1 MCSIHYGMYLKE
13 VIQKTKKGPKRRYLQ
28 FVESVRT
35 EKGPRQNILV
45 NLGRIDDKEGCQ
57 RLEVLTQALLQIS
70 QTIHIL
76 DPKNDLEGASA
87 KQLGME
93 LIFRRLFQQIGIE
106 KILEKVF
113 LDINT
118 DFDVKDALFNLILNR
133 LSNPVSK
140 HAITDWQEDEFQV
153 NPYDLHQYYRAMDYL
168 HDNLKTLES
177 EIFTT
182 MKSLSN
188 ARKSEFSIAL
198 FDTTS
203 VSYYGNGD
211 EEESFLNYG
220 FSKNRR
226 SDLKQIVVGVAM
238 TKDGIPISHETY
250 SGNTNDISA
259 FKKIIEKFASKHNQN
274 NVTFVGDRGLVSQKN
289 VKYLQESH
297 YKYILGY
304 KMRTINK
311 EDRAALLKK
320 ANLKTIKKNL
330 EYRDLEYKGQR
341 IIVYYN
347 AERAEKDKL
356 KRNEVLDRIKDKLK
370 NASIKSI
377 VSNKDYKKYLKI
389 EGETPTLDQQKINA
403 DSVFDGV
410 FVLTTN
416 TSITPSKAV
425 ETYRSLWQ
433 CEAGFRTLKSE
444 LDLQPLFHRK
454 ERRIR
459 SHVFICFLALI
470 AKNLLLK
477 KIRAVDKEAS
487 YRKTILD
494 LKRLQAM
501 SLKIHN
507 SHVTIRSEIGKDAK
521 LAFRA
526 LQMAFPKKVL
536 TYTNEDLIVI
546 R

>member
-1 MCSIHYGMYLKE
+1 MYLKE
-13 VIQKTKKGPKRRYLQ
+13 VVQKTKKGTKRRYLQ

-45 NLGRIDDKEGCQ
+45 NLGRIDDKDGRE
-57 RLEVLTQALLQIS
+57 RLEVLTQSLLQIS
-70 QTIHIL
+70 QTIHLL
-76 DPKNDLEGASA
+76 DPKSDLEGLSA
-87 KQLGME
+87 KQLGVEM
-93 LIFRRLFQQIGIE
+93 IFRRLFKQIGLE
-106 KILEKVF
+106 KALEKVF
-113 LDINT
+113 SDINT

-140 HAITDWQEDEFQV
+140 HGINEWQDDEFQV
-153 NPYDLHQYYRAMDYL
+153 KKYDLHQYYRAMDYL
-168 HDNLKTLES
+168 HDNRETLEK
-177 EIFTT
+177 EVYAE
-182 MKSLSN
+182 MKDLSK
-188 ARKSEFSIAL
+188 ARKSEVSIAL

-203 VSYYGNGD
+203 VSYYGEGD
-211 EEESFLNYG
+211 EDESFLNYG

-259 FKKIIEKFASKHNQN
+259 FKMIIKKFASKHNQN
-274 NVTFVGDRGLVSQKN
+274 NVTFVGDRGLVSQK
-289 VKYLQESH
+289 KIKFLQESH

-311 EDRAALLKK
+311 EDRAAILKK
-320 ANLKTIKKNL
+320 ADLKTIKKNL
-330 EYRDLEYKGQR
+330 EYRNLEYKGQR

-347 AERAEKDKL
+347 AERAEKDKF
-356 KRNEVLDRIKDKLK
+356 KRDEILDRIREKLK
-370 NASIKSI
+370 GATIKSI

-389 EGETPTLDQQKINA
+389 EGQIPILDQQKIDA
-403 DSVFDGV
+403 DSVFDGI

-470 AKNLLLK
+470 SKNLLLK
-477 KIRAVDKEAS
+477 KLREIDNDAS
-487 YRKTILD
+487 YRKTMTD

-501 SLKIHN
+501 SLKIHK
-507 SHVTIRSEIGKDAK
+507 SHVTIRSEIGQHAK
-521 LAFRA
+521 LAFKA

-536 TYTNEDLIVI
+536 TYTNEELIAI
-546 R
+546 H